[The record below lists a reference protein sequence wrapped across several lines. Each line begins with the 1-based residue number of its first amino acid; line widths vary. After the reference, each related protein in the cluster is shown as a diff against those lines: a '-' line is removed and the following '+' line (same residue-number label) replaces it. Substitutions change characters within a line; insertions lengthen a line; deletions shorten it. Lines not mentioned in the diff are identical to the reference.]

1 MLICKQDNWEDVLDE
16 EEEAEKKKKEKEAEE
31 ERSELCDYISLII
44 ILKWNCLLS
53 FLLQINDDFISSY
66 NTLLFPEKKERDE
79 KVAKRAAEK
88 AKQEEIQRLMSA
100 KPLSKEEQEK

>member
-44 ILKWNCLLS
+44 ILK
-53 FLLQINDDFISSY
+53 
-66 NTLLFPEKKERDE
+66 
-79 KVAKRAAEK
+79 
-88 AKQEEIQRLMSA
+88 
-100 KPLSKEEQEK
+100 